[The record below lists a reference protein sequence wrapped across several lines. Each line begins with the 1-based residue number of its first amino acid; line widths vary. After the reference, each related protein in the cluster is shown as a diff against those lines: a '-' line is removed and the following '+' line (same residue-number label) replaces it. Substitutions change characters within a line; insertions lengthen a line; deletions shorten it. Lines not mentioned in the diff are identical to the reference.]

1 MAEVSHTKKE
11 KPNGKQHTQVSPP
24 IQLTIWEI
32 LEHPLFETNLSEE
45 IKTFQ
50 YVGKNAKELR
60 ARIDEQY
67 RKDIATLEL
76 ADDNQMKELLKDFST
91 PEDLTVKYVEVIA
104 KKSRLA
110 HHKRELIQAMFEP
123 IVKRTAI
130 DIINQRESKEKKET
144 ESCAGSSSRKD
155 LS

>member
-1 MAEVSHTKKE
+1 M
-11 KPNGKQHTQVSPP
+11 
-24 IQLTIWEI
+24 
-32 LEHPLFETNLSEE
+32 SEE

-50 YVGKNAKELR
+50 YIGKNAKELR
-60 ARIDEQY
+60 AKIDEQY

-76 ADDNQMKELLKDFST
+76 ANDNQMKELLKDFDT
-91 PEDLTVKYVEVIA
+91 PEDLTVKYIEVIA

-110 HHKRELIQAMFEP
+110 HRKRELIQAMFEP

-130 DIINQRESKEKKET
+130 DIINDKESKEKKET
-144 ESCAGSSSRKD
+144 ESCAGLSSRKD